1 LPLIDQR
8 ALITPSRIAWLSP
21 AISWPDISAIAASA
35 WRASNM
41 AKTAQSSIPLT
52 GEDRS
57 PATPWFGEEINHA
70 TSDYSQFHSYK
81 DSRTH

>member
-1 LPLIDQR
+1 
-8 ALITPSRIAWLSP
+8 
-21 AISWPDISAIAASA
+21 
-35 WRASNM
+35 M